1 MVVALVISL
10 GQTLISAYWAV
21 GGLWAIDTVGGAIED
36 LARSGDARASWLA
49 WGATVL
55 KACGVVLLVVLAA
68 RRLTRIPRR
77 LLLVAG
83 WGAAAVL
90 TVYGALLTV
99 VGAAAFAGVI
109 EIPADADRYAL
120 GWHLAF
126 WDPLFLVWGIVLGIV
141 VRAFQQHTVSQPGRA

>member
-1 MVVALVISL
+1 MVVALVIGL

-55 KACGVVLLVVLAA
+55 KACGVALLLVLAA
-68 RRLTRIPRR
+68 HRPTRIPR
-77 LLLVAG
+77 LPLLVAG

-90 TVYGALLTV
+90 TVYGGLLTV
-99 VGAAAFAGVI
+99 VGALASTRVI
-109 EIPADADRYAL
+109 EIPADADRHAL

-126 WDPLFLVWGIVLGIV
+126 WDPLFLVWGIALGVV
-141 VRAFQQHTVSQPGRA
+141 VRAFEHRTVSRPGRA